1 MENKIK
7 ELIGAMQKLK
17 GEDAEIS
24 ISHKLYGDQK
34 IRCKFSP
41 VITNEYIGFHVKDHN
56 IHRDINKIKNIE
68 LGNNIFFSDDVMEI
82 MIKIK

>member
-34 IRCKFSP
+34 LRCKFSP
-41 VITNEYIGFHVKDHN
+41 VITNEYIGFYAKEHDKYIYRN
-56 IHRDINKIKNIE
+56 EIKNIE
-68 LGNNIFFSDDVMEI
+68 LGHNIFFSDDVMEI

>member
-1 MENKIK
+1 MEKKLK
-7 ELIGAMQKLK
+7 ELISAMQKVK

-34 IRCKFSP
+34 LRCEFSP
-41 VITNEYIGFHVKDHN
+41 ITNEHIGFNVKGH
-56 IHRDINKIKNIE
+56 DIYIDRNQIKNIE
-68 LGNNIFFSDDVMEI
+68 LGNGIFFSDDVMEI

>member
-1 MENKIK
+1 MEKKLK
-7 ELIGAMQKLK
+7 ELISAMQKVK

-34 IRCKFSP
+34 LRCKFSP
-41 VITNEYIGFHVKDHN
+41 ITNKHIGLNVKGHDIYIN
-56 IHRDINKIKNIE
+56 RDKIKNIE
-68 LGNNIFFSDDVMEI
+68 LGNSIFFSDDVMEI

>member
-1 MENKIK
+1 MEKKLK
-7 ELIGAMQKLK
+7 ELISAIQKVK

-34 IRCKFSP
+34 LRCKFSP
-41 VITNEYIGFHVKDHN
+41 ITNEHIGLN
-56 IHRDINKIKNIE
+56 IKGHDIYMDRNKIKNIE
-68 LGNNIFFSDDVMEI
+68 LGNSIFFSDDVMEI